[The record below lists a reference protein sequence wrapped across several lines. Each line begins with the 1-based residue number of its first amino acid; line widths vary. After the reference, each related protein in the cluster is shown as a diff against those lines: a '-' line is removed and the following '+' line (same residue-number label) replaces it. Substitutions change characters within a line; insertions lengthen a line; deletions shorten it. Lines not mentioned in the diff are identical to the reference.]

1 MELKMK
7 LKKILYYLAIIILLD
22 THLWAQNTN
31 PVVAN
36 VAFSISGT
44 TVTVTY
50 NVADAEQDEFTII
63 MLVSNNNG
71 STWDYNYGTAT
82 GDIGT
87 EITEGTNKTIYWEY
101 TGGYN
106 PNFKIRI
113 YANDETADGSPCI
126 ASFNYEGKTYTTIQI
141 GTQCWLKENLD
152 MGTRID
158 GSLNQTNNS
167 PTNIIEKYCY
177 GDDPNNCTTYG
188 GLYQW
193 GEAMQYA
200 TTEGARG
207 ICPEGWHIPT
217 FAEFQTLSTTVGDDG
232 NTLKA
237 IGQGTVPGAGTNT
250 SGFSAFLAGNRYYAG
265 GFTNL
270 GLSAAFWSSTGFDVW
285 GAYYMFLDSENS
297 GVNVFAGY
305 KEWGYNVRC
314 VKD

>member
-1 MELKMK
+1 MK
-7 LKKILYYLAIIILLD
+7 LKNILNYIALIVFMTTQLY
-22 THLWAQNTN
+22 AQNTN
-31 PVVAN
+31 PVVDN

-50 NVADAEQDEFTII
+50 VVKDAEQSTVTIS
-63 MLVSNNNG
+63 MQVSSDNG
-71 STWDYNYGTAT
+71 VTWNYDYNTPGPVNGVGSVGVT
-82 GDIGT
+82 DIFT
-87 EITEGTNKTIYWEY
+87 SKTITWTYNGE
-101 TGGYN
+101 YN

-152 MGTRID
+152 VGTRID

-207 ICPEGWHIPT
+207 ICPEG
-217 FAEFQTLSTTVGDDG
+217 
-232 NTLKA
+232 
-237 IGQGTVPGAGTNT
+237 
-250 SGFSAFLAGNRYYAG
+250 
-265 GFTNL
+265 
-270 GLSAAFWSSTGFDVW
+270 
-285 GAYYMFLDSENS
+285 
-297 GVNVFAGY
+297 
-305 KEWGYNVRC
+305 
-314 VKD
+314 